1 MADNYLSFEE
11 AMDTLGISQ
20 DELEELVGEGKLRA
34 FRVGGETK
42 FKEAD
47 VQELAEQSTDATF
60 LDEGDIELAEDTADD
75 LLEAGTEEIVFEDDV
90 DEDAVTAEFEADDA
104 STQELT
110 LDEGNVFDAEE
121 EIATEQVDLDEA
133 FEETGGRPASSR
145 RSSARASRRIAE
157 FPIDKPP
164 TWITVML
171 VSTVVILIITTMVY
185 FQQIRYRTER
195 SKIPGHLKFF
205 TDMFNPGGE

>member
-1 MADNYLSFEE
+1 MAENYLSFEE
-11 AMDTLGISQ
+11 AMDALGISQ

-47 VQELAEQSTDATF
+47 VQELAQQSTDATF
-60 LDEGDIELAEDTADD
+60 LDDGDIELADDAADD

-90 DEDAVTAEFEADDA
+90 DEDAVTAEFDADDA

-110 LDEGNVFDAEE
+110 LDDGNVFDAEE
-121 EIATEQVDLDEA
+121 EIATEEVDLDEA
-133 FEETGGRPASSR
+133 FESPRPSSSR

-164 TWITVML
+164 TWITVIL
-171 VSTVVILIITTMVY
+171 VCTVVVLLLASMVY
-185 FQQIRYRTER
+185 FQSIKYNEKN
-195 SKIPGHLKFF
+195 SVLPSHLKAF
-205 TDMFNPGGE
+205 TDMGIFQPSE